1 MSLTKV
7 TYSMI
12 DGNTVNAA
20 NFGTGTAAIQAAIDS
35 GARKIYVPEGL
46 WEYTGSKVSQRPA
59 IKLAGNIEIFGDGPG
74 KTIIKQNAAYYLFAY
89 GYLASQGTSNPDD
102 NIKNIVFR
110 DLELVGDD
118 TPVFS
123 EFEYIMSLG
132 CVSDVMIDNV
142 KFRGWRGDAISIGES
157 LGSVERHQ
165 LNITIQN
172 CYFDGVNKDNRQ
184 AITCTDGTN
193 IVIQNNIFVNCT
205 RSDMPG
211 NIDFEPNSGGA
222 FPYDQWIN
230 NIHILN
236 NRFSNSD
243 AAAISVQL
251 ANVDDWTVPPGPIYI
266 SGNTVDT
273 DVTTDMKLYY
283 TASGGA
289 ATNVNTTPANIFVDN
304 NYFSANGGS
313 VIYGM
318 NVISITNNQFSN
330 NFPSLSIGRSDL
342 AYGQACNVNISG
354 NNFKGKNTYQN
365 IVFGQCN
372 NVRIDNNRFET
383 GNAPG
388 ANNIYFYSTLAFPVV
403 CAAVQISNNLFYRVA
418 AYGAIDP
425 VAASSGTTVTAWSV
439 NNRQQEGWPATYH
452 PQTFGTFE
460 ASTAPT
466 VQENLPMVTSG
477 TTPLVN
483 FTNGFSSQVLT
494 ILALHSTTVQNNTNI
509 KLNGAAD
516 YVMGV
521 NDTLTLINRSG
532 VWYEIGR
539 SNN

>member
-12 DGNTVNAA
+12 DSAPANAA
-20 NFGTGTAAIQAAIDS
+20 DFGTGTAAIQAAIDS
-35 GARKIYVPEGL
+35 GASKIYVPAGT
-46 WEYTGSKVSQRPA
+46 WEYTGTVTYQRPA
-59 IKLAGNIEIFGDGPG
+59 IRLRGNIEIFGDGPG
-74 KTIIKQNAAYYLFAY
+74 KTIIKQNAAYYLFGY
-89 GYLASQGTSNPDD
+89 GYLSTDGTPDPDD
-102 NIKNIVFR
+102 NIKNIIFR
-110 DLELVGDD
+110 DMELVGDD

-123 EFEYIMSLG
+123 QFEYILTLG
-132 CVSDVMIDNV
+132 CVSNVMIDNI
-142 KFRGWRGDAISIGES
+142 KFRGWRGDAISIGEA

-165 LNITIQN
+165 LDITIQN

-193 IVIQNNIFVNCT
+193 VTIQNNVFVNCT

-211 NIDFEPNSGGA
+211 NIDFEPNSDGA

-266 SGNTVDT
+266 SGNTVDSDCT
-273 DVTTDMKLYY
+273 NDMKLYY

-289 ATNVNTTPANIFVDN
+289 STLLSSVPANIFVDN

-313 VIYGM
+313 VVYGM
-318 NVISITNNQFSN
+318 NVLSITNNQFSN
-330 NFPSLSIGRSDL
+330 NFPSLTVGRTDL
-342 AYGQACNVNISG
+342 AYGQVVNANISG
-354 NNFKGKNTYQN
+354 NSFKGNNTYQN

-388 ANNIYFYSTLAFPVV
+388 ANNIKFFGDGVTAT
-403 CAAVQISNNLFYRVA
+403 CAAIQLSNNLFYRVA

-425 VAASSGTTVTAWSV
+425 VTSSNATVTAWSV
-439 NNRQQEGWPATYH
+439 NNYQQEGWPITYH
-452 PQTFGTFE
+452 PKTFATLVNDGT
-460 ASTAPT
+460 PT
-466 VQENLPMVTSG
+466 VQEDLPMVTGG
-477 TTPLVN
+477 TTSITN
-483 FTNGFSSQVLT
+483 FTNGYSSQVLK
-494 ILALHSTTVQNNTNI
+494 ILSLHSVTITNNANI
-509 KLNGAAD
+509 KLAGATNFNMTAD
-516 YVMGV
+516 
-521 NDTLTLINRSG
+521 DTLTLISRNG
-532 VWYEIGR
+532 IWYEMAR
-539 SNN
+539 SVN